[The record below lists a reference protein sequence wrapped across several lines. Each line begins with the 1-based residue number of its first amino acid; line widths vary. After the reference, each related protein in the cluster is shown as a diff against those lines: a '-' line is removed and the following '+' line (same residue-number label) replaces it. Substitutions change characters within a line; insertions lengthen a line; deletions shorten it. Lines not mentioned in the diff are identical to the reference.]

1 MSQRELKNIP
11 ASVRRRLLNEAR
23 ASGDSYDQV
32 LQYFAI
38 ERFLY
43 RLSQTEWADRLIVK
57 GAIMLRAWG
66 TPLGRPT
73 RDIDFLGN
81 IDNSPEAVARAVR
94 ECLAVEHSDDGLVF
108 DRDFETAEINVMDRY
123 PGVRVVVRG
132 NLDGGTFKL
141 QLDIGIDDAVVP
153 DPEWVEYPTLLDL
166 EAPRVL
172 AYQPVTALA
181 EKFETM
187 VSRGL
192 ANSRLRDYHDLW
204 LLPTLRDYRGSEL
217 SAALGA
223 TFSHRGTVLPTDTP
237 PGLTSAYYGDP
248 ANQAA
253 WQSFLSNRNVDAP
266 SDLEDVCEEIIAFIM
281 PPVAAL
287 AAGSP
292 FSSTWSP
299 ESGWSRMLA
308 TDAS

>member
-11 ASVRRRLLNEAR
+11 ASVRARLLSEAKG
-23 ASGDSYDQV
+23 SGDSFDQV

-43 RLSQTEWADRLIVK
+43 RLAQTEWADRLIVR

-81 IDNSPEAVARAVR
+81 IDNSPEAVKRAVR
-94 ECLAVEHSDDGLVF
+94 ECLAVAYPDDGLVF
-108 DRDFETAEINVMDRY
+108 DQEIETAEINVMDRY
-123 PGVRVVVRG
+123 PGIRVVVRG
-132 NLDGGTFKL
+132 NLDGATFKL

-166 EAPRVL
+166 DAPRVL

-181 EKFETM
+181 EKFETI

-192 ANSRLRDYHDLW
+192 ANSRPRDYYDLW
-204 LLPTLRDYRGSEL
+204 LLPTLRTYEGAEVT
-217 SAALGA
+217 AAIEA
-223 TFSHRGTVLPTDTP
+223 TFRHRGTALPTTTP
-237 PGLTSAYYGDP
+237 PGLSDAFCGADDTQ
-248 ANQAA
+248 AN
-253 WQSFLSNRNVDAP
+253 WRSFLSNRRINAP
-266 SDLEDVCEEIIAFIM
+266 ADLSDVCDAISGFIM
-281 PPVAAL
+281 PPAAAA
-287 AAGSP
+287 AAGTS
-292 FSSTWSP
+292 FSSSWNPS
-299 ESGWSRMLA
+299 SGWA
-308 TDAS
+308 

>member
-1 MSQRELKNIP
+1 MSQRELKNVP
-11 ASVRRRLLNEAR
+11 ASVRARLLNEAK
-23 ASGDSYDQV
+23 ASGGSYDQV

-43 RLSQTEWADRLIVK
+43 RLAQTQWADRLIVK

-81 IDNSPEAVARAVR
+81 IDKSPEAVERIVR
-94 ECLAVEHSDDGLVF
+94 ECLAVEYSDDGLVF
-108 DRDFETAEINVMDRY
+108 DPNIETGEINAMDRY

-132 NLDGGTFKL
+132 SLDGGTFKL

-181 EKFETM
+181 EKFETI

-192 ANSRLRDYHDLW
+192 ANSRLRDYYDLW
-204 LLPTLRDYRGSEL
+204 LLSTLRTYEGAQVATAVR
-217 SAALGA
+217 A
-223 TFSHRGTVLPTDTP
+223 TFGHRGTDVPADVP
-237 PGLTSAYYGDP
+237 VGLSSAFFGNPDK
-248 ANQAA
+248 QAA
-253 WQSFLSNRNVDAP
+253 WRSFLSSRRVEAAP
-266 SDLEDVCEEIIAFIM
+266 DLEDVCEAIIAFIM
-281 PPVAAL
+281 PPAA
-287 AAGSP
+287 ASGS
-292 FSSTWSP
+292 SYSLTWNPS
-299 ESGWSRMLA
+299 SGWL
-308 TDAS
+308 

>member
-11 ASVRRRLLNEAR
+11 ASVRARLLNEAK

-43 RLSQTEWADRLIVK
+43 RLAQTEWADRLIVK

-73 RDIDFLGN
+73 RDIDFLGI
-81 IDNSPEAVARAVR
+81 IDNSPEAVEGAVR
-94 ECLAVEHSDDGLVF
+94 ECLAVEYPDDGLAF
-108 DRDFETAEINVMDRY
+108 DQEAETVEINVMDRY
-123 PGVRVVVRG
+123 PGVRAVVRG

-166 EAPRVL
+166 DAPRIL

-181 EKFETM
+181 EKFETI

-192 ANSRLRDYHDLW
+192 ANSRLRDYYDLW
-204 LLPTLRDYRGSEL
+204 LLLTLRSYEGSEV
-217 SAALGA
+217 SAALRA
-223 TFSHRGTVLPTDTP
+223 TFSHRGTMLPTEVP
-237 PGLTSAYYGDP
+237 PGLTSAFFGDS

-253 WQSFLSNRNVDAP
+253 WRSFLSNRRVEAP
-266 SDLEDVCEEIIAFIM
+266 SDLEDVCESIITFIM
-281 PPVAAL
+281 LPAA
-287 AAGSP
+287 AATAGEW
-292 FSSTWSP
+292 FEQTWEPSG
-299 ESGWSRMLA
+299 GWS
-308 TDAS
+308 